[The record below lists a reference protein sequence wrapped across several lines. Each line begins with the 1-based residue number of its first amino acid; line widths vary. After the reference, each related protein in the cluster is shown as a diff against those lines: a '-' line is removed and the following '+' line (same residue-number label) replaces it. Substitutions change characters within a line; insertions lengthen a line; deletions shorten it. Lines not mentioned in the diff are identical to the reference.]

1 MRLKNLLAA
10 IFIFGIFANLSAP
23 ANLYAQT
30 ASNPVYQSYLA
41 HIAAANASLRL
52 NEPVEARRW
61 LETTPTVW
69 RGWEFQFLAAQLD
82 KSLEVL
88 DSLPAVPLS
97 QDFSSDGKLLAVACD
112 DNVVRIYDFESRKLV
127 NKIEGHRG
135 AVYSA
140 KFFPDNEKILTCS
153 RDSTLRIWD
162 ISGKLLQEAP
172 AGGHG
177 LQYADISP
185 QGDKI
190 AYSSWRRTE
199 SGIVGLVSLWNAAKL
214 EKIWETDYDVK
225 PIVKVKFSPDGSQFA
240 IGTWNWK
247 VAVWDTN
254 KPDKPKVFDYN
265 DVPKYSAI
273 DDIAF
278 SPDGKKIAA
287 ATKCG
292 TPRVWEIATGKKLAE
307 LHGHDK
313 AVMSVAFSSDGNL
326 LYTGGF
332 DATIGV
338 WDLNTGIQI
347 GRLCGHGDAVNSIEF
362 RPVSQISSAFRSP
375 GANQFTTVSSDNT
388 IRIWDSATDLEF
400 TNPAGRAP
408 FSYGFSLSADGKILA
423 TGGKDGS
430 VSIWN
435 ALTGELV
442 NNFPALPA
450 IVNAAALSPDGK
462 QVFVCN
468 WDSTV
473 KILDVASGEVIH
485 DLKGVKVGGASCN
498 FSPNGRYAVLGS
510 SNNGA
515 FIWTAENG
523 NLSFVLNHPGSLSYI
538 TFSPNSEYLLT
549 AAGNGLVTVWAAG
562 MWQNVTSINDSG
574 VVHCIGFS
582 PDNTSFVTVGRSG
595 RPKIW
600 SITTGQHLM
609 ELGEHGSLVWSV
621 AYSPDG
627 DRIATGSADNTI
639 RIWDVST
646 GASTLVISDLSD
658 PVYNLAF
665 SPDGTR
671 LYANSSGT
679 ELKVF
684 DTVPV
689 KERIKPFSLAP
700 SK

>member
-1 MRLKNLLAA
+1 MRFKKFTLSIFAFSICANLTGPSKLLADA
-10 IFIFGIFANLSAP
+10 ANP
-23 ANLYAQT
+23 AH
-30 ASNPVYQSYLA
+30 QSYLA

-52 NEPVEARRW
+52 NEPFEARRW
-61 LETTPTVW
+61 LEATPVTW
-69 RGWEFQFLAAQLD
+69 RGWEYQYLAAELD
-82 KSLEVL
+82 KSLGVF
-88 DSLPAVPLS
+88 DSLPAKPLS
-97 QDFSSDGKLLAVACD
+97 QDFSSDGKLLAVACE
-112 DNVVRIYDFESRKLV
+112 DNVVRIYDFDSKKVVTKL
-127 NKIEGHRG
+127 EGHRG

-140 KFFPDNEKILTCS
+140 QFFPANDKILTCS
-153 RDSTLRIWD
+153 RDSMLRIWD
-162 ISGKLLQEAP
+162 LTGQLLNETP

-185 QGDKI
+185 AGDKI
-190 AYSSWRRTE
+190 AYSSWKKTE
-199 SGIVGLVSLWNAAKL
+199 SGIVGIVSLWDAVKL
-214 EKIWETDYDVK
+214 EKVWETDFDVK

-254 KPDKPKVFDYN
+254 KPGKPKVFDFD
-265 DVPKYSAI
+265 DVTSYSAI

-287 ATKCG
+287 ATRCG

-313 AVMSVAFSSDGNL
+313 PVMSVAFSHDGNL
-326 LYTGGF
+326 LYTGGS
-332 DATIGV
+332 DATIGI
-338 WDLNTGIQI
+338 WDINTGMRI
-347 GRLCGHGDAVNSIEF
+347 GRLSGHSDAVNAIEF
-362 RPVSQISSAFRSP
+362 RPVNKVSGALPSK
-375 GANQFTTVSSDNT
+375 GANQLATISSDNT
-388 IRIWDSATDLEF
+388 IRIWDAATDLEF

-408 FSYGFSLSADGKILA
+408 NSYGLCLSSDGNILA
-423 TGGKDGS
+423 TGGKDGT

-435 ALTGELV
+435 SITGELI
-442 NNFPALPA
+442 NNFAALPS
-450 IVNAAALSPDGK
+450 IINAAALSPGGK
-462 QVFVCN
+462 RVFVCN

-473 KILDVASGEVIH
+473 KILDVSTGQVVH
-485 DLKGVKVGGASCN
+485 DLKGVKVGGASCT
-498 FSPNGRYAVLGS
+498 FSPDGLYAALGS

-515 FIWTAENG
+515 FIWIAETG
-523 NLSFVLNHPGSLSYI
+523 NLSYVLNHPGSLSYV
-538 TFSPNSEYLLT
+538 TFSRNGEYFLT
-549 AAGNGLVTVWAAG
+549 AAGNGLVTVWSSG
-562 MWQNVTSINDSG
+562 LWQNVTSIDDSG
-574 VVHCIGFS
+574 IVHCIDFS

-600 SITTGQHLM
+600 SMTTGQLLM
-609 ELGEHGSLVWSV
+609 EFGEHSSLIWSV
-621 AYSPDG
+621 AFSPQG

-646 GASTLVISDLSD
+646 GVCTLIISDLGD

-689 KERIKPFSLAP
+689 KERIKSLTSAS